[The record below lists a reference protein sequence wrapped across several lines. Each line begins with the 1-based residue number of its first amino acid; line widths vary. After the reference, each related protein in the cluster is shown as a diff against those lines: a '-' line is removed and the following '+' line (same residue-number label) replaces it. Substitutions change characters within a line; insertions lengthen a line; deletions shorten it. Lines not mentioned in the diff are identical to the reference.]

1 MSHSSLKYIKFILII
16 ASASLF
22 STINLLTDPME
33 LTVEINACK
42 QRLLYRSIKI
52 QKWKSS
58 DFDLKVM
65 PKINFELRTLSQF
78 SNELQSFEKFT
89 SLKTLLT

>member
-1 MSHSSLKYIKFILII
+1 
-16 ASASLF
+16 
-22 STINLLTDPME
+22 ME